1 MNKAAVIIVILIGSC
16 FIAEKG
22 SIWFGNTFIYTQDMR
37 NSEAAA
43 ISENKELLQ
52 ISERMQKATEQLRTY
67 GMH

>member
-37 NSEAAA
+37 DAEAAA
-43 ISENKELLQ
+43 ISYNKAMLE
-52 ISERMQKATEQLRTY
+52 ISVGTRKAEEQLRTY